1 MVKLVP
7 FRHKHGYLHAMDLIF
22 SPFSRVLSAKS
33 AAHADADKAQIGGEF
48 YQYCMNNTGN

>member
-7 FRHKHGYLHAMDLIF
+7 FRHKHGYLRAMDLIF
-22 SPFSRVLSAKS
+22 SPFSRELSAKS